1 MRQAAG
7 WPAAGAAVAVSAVLL
22 LLLGGPGAAAA
33 ARPGTPAAAA
43 ATASATASGTAS
55 PTASA
60 TQLRP
65 GSAHGYG
72 ARRAA
77 PAGDARLPADLP
89 GAAAA
94 VPGLPAAAGRA
105 RTA

>member
-7 WPAAGAAVAVSAVLL
+7 WPAAGAALAATSVLL
-22 LLLGGPGAAAA
+22 LMLGGSGAAAA
-33 ARPGTPAAAA
+33 RAPGDACGGDGHGLPDRVRHRVTHRVRD
-43 ATASATASGTAS
+43 S
-55 PTASA
+55 PG
-60 TQLRP
+60 P
-65 GSAHGYG
+65 GSAHGYRV
-72 ARRAA
+72 RRAV
-77 PAGDARLPADLP
+77 PARDARLPADLP